1 MGVKR
6 FCGAFLAVALVFSA
20 FLALHASAE
29 SAASKI
35 DMYCTVNT
43 DGDCLVSMT
52 VNLRIEAADPGLTFP
67 LPYSASNITMNG
79 SSTASS
85 RVGDK
90 TLVSVGR
97 VIGGMTG

>member
-1 MGVKR
+1 MKR
-6 FCGAFLAVALVFSA
+6 ITGAVFAMVLVFSA
-20 FLALHASAE
+20 LFTLHASAE

-35 DMYCTVNT
+35 DMYCTVNA

-90 TLVSVGR
+90 TQVAVS
-97 VIGGMTG
+97 